1 MRNTLLVLATLT
13 SIATAQ
19 QYDVVVYGGTS
30 AGVIAA
36 VQAKKM
42 GKTVVLVG
50 PDKHLGGLSSGGLG
64 WTDTGNKSVIGGL
77 ARDFYHRI
85 YLEYQKDTSWKQ
97 QKKTEYGNKGQGTA
111 AMDGENRTMWIFEPS
126 VAERVFE
133 GLIKEHNIPVFR
145 DQWLDR
151 DRGVLK
157 KDARIQSI
165 TMLTGQTYTGAMFI
179 DATYEGDLMAAAR
192 IPYTVGRE
200 PKSQFNE
207 TLNGIVAAHSK
218 SHQFDRDVSP
228 YKIPGDKTSGLVPR
242 IHDGDPGKDGDGDKR
257 IQAYCY
263 RMCLTNDPANRIPF
277 ARPDG
282 YDPAQY
288 ELLKRYIAAG
298 WKWGNIIA
306 KFDPIPNHKTDTNN
320 HGAYSFD
327 NIGMNYDYP
336 DATYERRREI
346 LKEHETYQKGLLY
359 FLANDPSIPEDI
371 RQRMNQW
378 GLPKDEFT
386 DNGGWSHQIYVR
398 EARRMT
404 GETIIN
410 ENHLTRKI
418 PTPRSIGMGS
428 YNMDSHNVQRYV
440 DARGFARNEG
450 DVQVNPGGPY
460 PIDYG
465 ALLPHKTDATNLLV
479 PVACSTTHIAYG
491 SIRME
496 PVFMILGQSATT
508 AAILALEANT
518 PVQEVPYDKLKARL
532 EKDGQILDYTRPPSS
547 ATKPPSV
554 KLDGQLIDDTTAQ
567 KLGDWTPGNVNG
579 TQRIG
584 DGYIHDGNIGKGEK
598 TLTWTIPIEKPGT
611 YEIHFHYPPNPN
623 RATNVPINL
632 IGAGRNIDVRVN
644 EQLKEGSAILGTFE
658 FKTTDQLT
666 ITITTKDTD
675 GFVVADG
682 IQLIAK

>member
-1 MRNTLLVLATLT
+1 MRNALLILAALST
-13 SIATAQ
+13 IARAEH
-19 QYDVVVYGGTS
+19 YDVVVYGGTS

-64 WTDTGNKSVIGGL
+64 WTDTGNKAVIGGL

-85 YLEYQKDTSWKQ
+85 YLEYQKDETWKW
-97 QKKTEYGNKGQGTA
+97 QKKSEYGNKGQGTA

-151 DRGVLK
+151 DKGVVK
-157 KDARIQSI
+157 KDARIESI
-165 TMLTGQTYTGAMFI
+165 TMLSGQKYTGSMFI

-192 IPYTVGRE
+192 VPYTVGRE
-200 PKSQFNE
+200 PKAQFNE

-218 SHQFDRDVSP
+218 SHQFEKDVSP

-257 IQAYCY
+257 VQAYCF
-263 RMCLTNDPANRIPF
+263 RMCLTNDPANRVPF

-320 HGAYSFD
+320 HGAFSFD

-346 LKEHETYQKGLLY
+346 IKEHELYQKGLLY
-359 FLANDPSIPEDI
+359 FLANDPGIPEDI
-371 RQRMNQW
+371 RTRMNQW

-386 DNGGWSHQIYVR
+386 DNGHWPHQIYVR
-398 EARRMT
+398 EARRML
-404 GETIIN
+404 GETIIT

-418 PTPRSIGMGS
+418 PTTRSIGMGS

-440 DARGFARNEG
+440 DPRGFARNEG

-465 ALLPHKTDATNLLV
+465 ALIPREKDAVNLLV

-508 AAILALEANT
+508 AAILALDAGI
-518 PVQEVPYDKLKARL
+518 PVQKLPYDTLKTRL
-532 EKDGQILDYTRPPSS
+532 EKDGQILEYTRPPGASI
-547 ATKPPSV
+547 KPPSV
-554 KLDGQLIDDTTAQ
+554 KLDGILIDDTAAE
-567 KLGDWTPGNVNG
+567 KLGNWASGTLNG

-584 DGYIHDGNIGKGEK
+584 DGYLHDSNEAKGQK
-598 TLTWTIPIEKPGT
+598 TIRWTIPIKTPAT
-611 YEIHFHYPPNPN
+611 YEIHLHYPPNPN
-623 RATNVPINL
+623 RATNVPICIL
-632 IGAGRNIDVRVN
+632 GPGIDKTIKVN
-644 EQLKEGSAILGTFE
+644 QQNKEASAHLGTFPL
-658 FKTTDQLT
+658 KTNDNLT
-666 ITITTKDTD
+666 ITIDTKDTD
-675 GFVVADG
+675 GHVVADG
-682 IQLIAK
+682 VQLIAK

>member
-13 SIATAQ
+13 TVATAE

-42 GKTVVLVG
+42 GKTAVLVG

-97 QKKTEYGNKGQGTA
+97 QKKTEYGNKGQGNTA
-111 AMDGENRTMWIFEPS
+111 IDGENRTMWIFEPS

-151 DRGVLK
+151 DKGVVK

-165 TMLTGQTYTGAMFI
+165 TMLSGQKYTGAMFI

-218 SHQFDRDVSP
+218 SHQFEKDVSP

-263 RMCLTNDPANRIPF
+263 RMCLTNDPANLIPF

-336 DATYERRREI
+336 DATYERRRQI
-346 LKEHETYQKGLLY
+346 LKEHQLYQKGLLY
-359 FLANDPSIPEDI
+359 FLANDPGIPDEI

-386 DNGGWSHQIYVR
+386 DNGGWPHQIYVR

-532 EKDGQILDYTRPPSS
+532 EKDGQILDYTRPAST

-567 KLGDWTPGNVNG
+567 KLGDWTPGSLNG

-584 DGYIHDGNIGKGEK
+584 DGYIHDANVGKGEK

-623 RATNVPINL
+623 RATNVPIQIKSTARQL
-632 IGAGRNIDVRVN
+632 TTQVN
-644 EQLKEGSAILGTFE
+644 ETLKEGSALLGTIE
-658 FKTTDQLT
+658 FKTTDQLL

-682 IQLIAK
+682 VQLIKK

>member
-1 MRNTLLVLATLT
+1 MRNTLLVLAALT
-13 SIATAQ
+13 TVATAE

-151 DRGVLK
+151 DRGVVK

-218 SHQFDRDVSP
+218 SHQFERDVSP

-320 HGAYSFD
+320 HGAFSFD

-336 DATYERRREI
+336 DATYERRRQI
-346 LKEHETYQKGLLY
+346 LAEHQLYQKGLLY
-359 FLANDPSIPEDI
+359 FLANDPGIPEEI

-386 DNGGWSHQIYVR
+386 DNAGWPHQIYVR
-398 EARRMT
+398 EARRML

-508 AAILALEANT
+508 AAILALDAGI
-518 PVQEVPYDKLKARL
+518 PVQKLPYDTLKTRL
-532 EKDGQILDYTRPPSS
+532 EKDGQILEYTRPPG
-547 ATKPPSV
+547 AAIKPPSV
-554 KLDGQLIDDTTAQ
+554 KLDGILIDDTAAE
-567 KLGDWTPGNVNG
+567 KLGNWASGTLNG

-584 DGYIHDGNIGKGEK
+584 DGYIHDSNEAKGQK
-598 TLTWTIPIEKPGT
+598 TIRWTIPIKTPAT
-611 YEIHFHYPPNPN
+611 YEIHLHYPPNPN
-623 RATNVPINL
+623 RATNVPIRIL
-632 IGAGRNIDVRVN
+632 GPGIDKTIKVN
-644 EQLKEGSAILGTFE
+644 QQNKEASAHLGTFPL
-658 FKTTDQLT
+658 KTNDNLT
-666 ITITTKDTD
+666 IAIDTKDTD
-675 GFVVADG
+675 GHVVADG
-682 IQLIAK
+682 VQLIAK

>member
-1 MRNTLLVLATLT
+1 MRNALLILAALST
-13 SIATAQ
+13 IARAEH
-19 QYDVVVYGGTS
+19 YDVVVYGGTS

-64 WTDTGNKSVIGGL
+64 WTDTGNKAVIGGL

-85 YLEYQKDTSWKQ
+85 YLEYQKDETWKW
-97 QKKTEYGNKGQGTA
+97 QKKSEYGNKGQGTA

-151 DRGVLK
+151 DKGVVK
-157 KDARIQSI
+157 KDARIESI
-165 TMLTGQTYTGAMFI
+165 TMLSGQKYTGSMFI

-192 IPYTVGRE
+192 VPYTVGRE
-200 PKSQFNE
+200 PKAQFNE

-218 SHQFDRDVSP
+218 SHQFEKDVSP

-257 IQAYCY
+257 VQAYCF
-263 RMCLTNDPANRIPF
+263 RMCLTNDPANRVPF

-320 HGAYSFD
+320 HGAFSFD

-346 LKEHETYQKGLLY
+346 IKEHELYQKGLLY
-359 FLANDPSIPEDI
+359 FLANDPGIPEDI
-371 RQRMNQW
+371 RTRMNQW

-386 DNGGWSHQIYVR
+386 DNGHWPHQIYVR
-398 EARRMT
+398 EARRML
-404 GETIIN
+404 GETIIT

-418 PTPRSIGMGS
+418 PTTRSIGMGS

-440 DARGFARNEG
+440 DPRGFARNEG

-465 ALLPHKTDATNLLV
+465 ALIPREKDAVNLLV

-508 AAILALEANT
+508 AAILALDAGI
-518 PVQEVPYDKLKARL
+518 PVQKLPYDTLKTRL
-532 EKDGQILDYTRPPSS
+532 EKDGQILEYTRPPGASI
-547 ATKPPSV
+547 KPPSL
-554 KLDGQLIDDTTAQ
+554 KLDGILIDDTAAE
-567 KLGDWTPGNVNG
+567 KLGNWASGTLNG

-584 DGYIHDGNIGKGEK
+584 DGYLHDSNEAKGQK
-598 TLTWTIPIEKPGT
+598 TIRWTIPIKTPAT
-611 YEIHFHYPPNPN
+611 YEIHLHYPPNPN
-623 RATNVPINL
+623 RATNVPICIL
-632 IGAGRNIDVRVN
+632 GPGIDKTIKVN
-644 EQLKEGSAILGTFE
+644 QQNKEASAHLGTFPL
-658 FKTTDQLT
+658 KTNDNLT
-666 ITITTKDTD
+666 ITIDTKDTD
-675 GFVVADG
+675 GHVVADG
-682 IQLIAK
+682 VQLIAK